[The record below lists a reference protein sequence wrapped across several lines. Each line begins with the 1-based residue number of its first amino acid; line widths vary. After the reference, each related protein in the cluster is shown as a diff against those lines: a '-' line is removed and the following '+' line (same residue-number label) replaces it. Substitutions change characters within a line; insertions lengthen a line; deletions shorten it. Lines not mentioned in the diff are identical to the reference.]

1 MATIANEANEANRA
15 RGVDSWDDL
24 RRDAAA
30 RAATV
35 GLPTRASEAW
45 RYVDCAPLA
54 HEPAAEAAP
63 AITVLPGST
72 GWKSGPIEP
81 ALVRE
86 RWAKAVVDTTDI
98 GQIWSW
104 SQLRDTLHLHLPKGA
119 QGHLHCRI
127 ETPGGWHGYRILI
140 SVDRGAVGSLVLEH
154 ALGAAR
160 ACTGMDVDVAQ
171 GGSLT
176 VEEIQSGA
184 DAAQLLSSAAISIDR
199 DAQVTWTSAWRGGAL
214 VRAHQD
220 VRLTASGASI
230 DFAGL
235 ARVAG
240 KRQAHQYLRV
250 AHVVG
255 DTRSR
260 QLVKNVIDDTARA
273 SFDGLIHVAKGADR
287 SDAEQLNH
295 NLLLAPGGRA
305 DTRPQ
310 LDIHA
315 DEVKA
320 AHGATVGRPEDEQI
334 TYLRTRGL
342 DSETA
347 RTLVQQGFSDEILHR
362 FRHVHP

>member
-1 MATIANEANEANRA
+1 MAHVANAANAA
-15 RGVDSWDDL
+15 HGADSWEAL

-45 RYVDCAPLA
+45 RYVDCGPLA
-54 HEPAAEAAP
+54 SEPAPASAP
-63 AITVLPGST
+63 AIAIRPGAT
-72 GWKSGPIEP
+72 GWKAGPIDP
-81 ALVRE
+81 AQVRE
-86 RWAKAVVDTTDI
+86 RWTKALQETSDI

-104 SQLRDTLHLHLPKGA
+104 SRLHETLHLQLPKSA
-119 QGHLHCRI
+119 QGYLHCRI
-127 ETPGGWHGYRILI
+127 DTPGGWHGYRILV
-140 SVDRGAVGSLVLEH
+140 SVERGAVGSLVIEY
-154 ALGAAR
+154 AVGAAR
-160 ACTGMDVDVAQ
+160 ACTGIDVDVAQ
-171 GGSLT
+171 GSSLT
-176 VEEIQSGA
+176 VEEIQSGD
-184 DAAQLLSSAAISIDR
+184 DAAQLLSSANITVDR
-199 DAQVTWTSAWRGGAL
+199 DAQVTWTSAWRGGTL
-214 VRAHQD
+214 VRARQD
-220 VRLTASGASI
+220 VRLTASGASM

-250 AHVVG
+250 AHVIG